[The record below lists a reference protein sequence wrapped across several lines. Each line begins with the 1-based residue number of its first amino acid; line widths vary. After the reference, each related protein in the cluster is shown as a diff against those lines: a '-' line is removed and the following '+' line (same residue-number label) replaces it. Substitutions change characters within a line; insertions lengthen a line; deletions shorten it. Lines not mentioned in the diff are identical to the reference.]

1 MIRLQFHVLIVR
13 ILQVPSVL
21 QLEHRPGNLI
31 RTIVTMAA
39 TGKDPDA
46 LQVTDGQS
54 RPRLDGGG
62 ETLAMMNI
70 RAGKRELATPGV
82 YPDVRH
88 AHAPR
93 RLNIIAAAAEA
104 GVVVVRT
111 LGRERDRDPTLHL
124 DLHPGDPKIA

>member
-1 MIRLQFHVLIVR
+1 MIRRLYRVLIVR
-13 ILQVPSVL
+13 ILHVPSVL
-21 QLEHRPGNLI
+21 QREHRPGNLI

-39 TGKDPDA
+39 TGMDPAA

-70 RAGKRELATPGV
+70 SAGKQELATPGV
-82 YPDVRH
+82 KPDVRH

-104 GVVVVRT
+104 GVVAIRT
-111 LGRERDRDPTLHL
+111 LGRERDRDPTLH
-124 DLHPGDPKIA
+124 PEGPKIA

>member
-1 MIRLQFHVLIVR
+1 M
-13 ILQVPSVL
+13 
-21 QLEHRPGNLI
+21 
-31 RTIVTMAA
+31 TMAA
-39 TGKDPDA
+39 TGMDPAA

-70 RAGKRELATPGV
+70 SAGKQELATPGV
-82 YPDVRH
+82 KPDVRH

-104 GVVVVRT
+104 GVVVIRT
-111 LGRERDRDPTLHL
+111 LGREQDRDPTLH
-124 DLHPGDPKIA
+124 PGGPKIA